1 MSFLVLTA
9 LLVGLVLVVA
19 AAWQRRLDLHQ
30 QQAAIA
36 ERAERAELA
45 ERGPA
50 PLPLQTPRI
59 DLTRCLGCGTCVR
72 ECPESGV
79 LALVHGQAAVVDAAA
94 CVGHGRCVT
103 ECPVEAVT
111 LTAAAGAGDDVP
123 VCDDD
128 QQAIGVDGLFLVGE
142 VTARGLIRVAAAHG
156 AAVARSLARRCGARP
171 AAADELD
178 VLIVGAGPGGLACSL
193 GCVEAGLRHE
203 LIDQEH
209 ELGGTVARYP
219 RHKLVLTDDVELPL
233 HGRLPRREYG
243 KEELISLWRE
253 LAARHRL
260 PFCGGVTFDRVERR
274 ADGGF
279 VVHTDRGA
287 RRARHVVLAIGRR
300 GTPRRLGVPGEQL
313 PHVAYA
319 LLDAASHRGEHVVV
333 VGGGDSAVEAA
344 LALAEQPG
352 NTVTLVHRRP
362 AFTRLR
368 RKNRERLDAALAAG
382 RLATSTGTVVATIE
396 PGEVVLQASQQAAAP
411 LGGSG
416 GHDGGGTAVL
426 LRQRAD
432 RVFVMIGGEAPVDR
446 LRHSGVSF
454 DASLRPVAEPARDL
468 GGFVLAA
475 LSLLLALATTGF
487 VLWHRHYY
495 ALGAAARAAD
505 PQHAWL
511 RPDRALGLGFG
522 IAAAAAVL
530 VNLAYV
536 VRRQQWWGVRRGALA
551 NWMQVHVIAGVVAVL
566 AAMLHAAMAPRATAG
581 GYAFWTLVVLLGT
594 GAVGRW
600 FYAWLPRATNGRELA
615 LANVRTAWQAAQGG
629 AGDPGFVARARRE
642 ALALAERR
650 QWQSTWGGRVLVM
663 VGMRFDLWRTL
674 RRLRHE
680 ARQAG
685 VAAAELHTAL
695 AEVRQLHTL
704 AVAVGHLEDL
714 RAVLSA
720 WRWLH
725 RWVAAL
731 MGLLLVAHVVLALLH
746 GSMFGGGR

>member
-1 MSFLVLTA
+1 MSFFVLTA
-9 LLVGLVLVVA
+9 LLVGLVLVAA
-19 AAWQRRLDLHQ
+19 AAWQRRLDLHHQ
-30 QQAAIA
+30 RAAIA
-36 ERAERAELA
+36 ERAEVQD
-45 ERGPA
+45 RGPA
-50 PLPLQTPRI
+50 PAPLQTPRI

-111 LTAAAGAGDDVP
+111 LTAAVGAGDDVP

-128 QQAIGVDGLFLVGE
+128 QQAVGVDGLFLVGE
-142 VTARGLIRVAAAHG
+142 ITARGLIRVAAAHG
-156 AAVARSLARRCGARP
+156 AAVARAIARRRGARP

-193 GCVEAGLRHE
+193 GCVAAGLRHE
-203 LIDQEH
+203 LIDQEA

-243 KEELISLWRE
+243 KEELITLWRE

-260 PFCGGVTFDRVERR
+260 PFRGGVTFDHVARR
-274 ADGGF
+274 PDGGF
-279 VVHTDRGA
+279 IVHTDRGTQ
-287 RRARHVVLAIGRR
+287 RAQHVVLAVGRR

-319 LLDAASHRGEHVVV
+319 LLDAASHRGEHIVV

-362 AFTRLR
+362 AFARLR

-382 RLATSTGTVVATIE
+382 RLATSTGMAVAAIE
-396 PGEVVLQASQQAAAP
+396 PGEVALVASHAAGTGATAGD
-411 LGGSG
+411 GGA
-416 GHDGGGTAVL
+416 GGTAVL

-432 RVFVMIGGEAPVDR
+432 RVFVMIGGEAPLER
-446 LRHSGVSF
+446 LRQSGVSF
-454 DASLRPVAEPARDL
+454 DASLRPAAEPARDL

-522 IAAAAAVL
+522 IAATTAVL

-551 NWMQVHVIAGVVAVL
+551 RWMQVHVIAGVVAVR

-615 LANVRTAWQAAQGG
+615 LANVRAAWLAASGEP
-629 AGDPGFVARARRE
+629 GDGGFVARSRRE

-650 QWQSTWGGRVLVM
+650 QWHSTWGGRVLAM
-663 VGMRFDLWRTL
+663 VGMRCDLWRTL
-674 RRLRHE
+674 RRLRRA
-680 ARQAG
+680 ARHGG
-685 VAAAELHTAL
+685 VAGAELHTAL
-695 AEVRQLHTL
+695 AEVRQLHAL

-714 RAVLSA
+714 RAVLSV

-731 MGLLLVAHVVLALLH
+731 MGLLLLAHVVLALLH